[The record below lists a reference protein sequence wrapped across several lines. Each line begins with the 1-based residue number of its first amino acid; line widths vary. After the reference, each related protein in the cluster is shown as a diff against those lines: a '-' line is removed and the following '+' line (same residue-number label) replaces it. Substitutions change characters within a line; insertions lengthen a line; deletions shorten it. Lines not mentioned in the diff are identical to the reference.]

1 MMEILSG
8 TMPYQVRIGSQSQD
22 KYGEFEAQRCWR
34 AYQKKSDYRTQKR
47 KTQVLDHRTSDTD
60 VVIPKDQV
68 EVIHNREVTN
78 PD

>member
-1 MMEILSG
+1 M
-8 TMPYQVRIGSQSQD
+8 
-22 KYGEFEAQRCWR
+22 
-34 AYQKKSDYRTQKR
+34 
-47 KTQVLDHRTSDTD
+47 LDHRTSDTD